1 MLLRRSG
8 EIQEE
13 NYDLTGVT
21 GQGTIGVENEE
32 TLNAI
37 ADAVFYAD
45 AGDLEKIRAQ
55 AILKIGDQQLT
66 DAFAVAS
73 AFNGITKV
81 ANATGIPLDARTEE
95 VTVELRQSAGIDD
108 YSDAFK
114 SGQYG

>member
-45 AGDLEKIRAQ
+45 AGDLEKIRARKLFRRTPQ
-55 AILKIGDQQLT
+55 APRSRENHRPPAQR
-66 DAFAVAS
+66 
-73 AFNGITKV
+73 
-81 ANATGIPLDARTEE
+81 RTPP
-95 VTVELRQSAGIDD
+95 TVG
-108 YSDAFK
+108 
-114 SGQYG
+114 

>member
-8 EIQEE
+8 EMQQE
-13 NYDLTGVT
+13 NYDLTGIT
-21 GQGTIGVENEE
+21 GEGTIGVENEE

-37 ADAVFYAD
+37 AEAVFYAD
-45 AGDLEKIRAQ
+45 ARDLEKTRELAT
-55 AILKIGDQQLT
+55 LKIGEQQLV

-114 SGQYG
+114 SSQYG